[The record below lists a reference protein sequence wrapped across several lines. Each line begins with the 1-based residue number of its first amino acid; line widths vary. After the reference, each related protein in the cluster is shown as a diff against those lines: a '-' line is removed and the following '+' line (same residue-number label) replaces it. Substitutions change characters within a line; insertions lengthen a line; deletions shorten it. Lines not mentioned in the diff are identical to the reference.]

1 MKEDTECFKSSVSP
15 SINTQLTDIKKKID
29 EVIAAIKKENQNI
42 TNSVA
47 NTTIIKREKTVA
59 EKLSEIDNNILAQ
72 IKSWLGNY
80 YYPAVYVFWCV
91 VILFALLMI
100 FKFAFMFITPSGSV
114 DGESSSGGVSIFGVI
129 ILALIVIAS
138 VYYYFMYT
146 YNLNVS
152 VERKDPIYTIV

>member
-1 MKEDTECFKSSVSP
+1 
-15 SINTQLTDIKKKID
+15 
-29 EVIAAIKKENQNI
+29 
-42 TNSVA
+42 
-47 NTTIIKREKTVA
+47 
-59 EKLSEIDNNILAQ
+59 
-72 IKSWLGNY
+72 
-80 YYPAVYVFWCV
+80 
-91 VILFALLMI
+91 
-100 FKFAFMFITPSGSV
+100 MFITPSGSV